1 MTSLPPILLSSLAA
15 LAVRLPGQ
23 NPTVPA
29 ALQGTEGNGSSSVP
43 FGSSLACVYQC
54 LYDAAELPWSGP
66 RLISGI
72 ALRADNGTPLA
83 AGTAIAAKGWLD
95 VSVRISTT
103 YRTAATASAVFA
115 ENRGEDSTLVLSMA
129 RIQLPAQP
137 AQGIGPRPA
146 NIDLMFQTPWFYG
159 LTPARPN
166 QPPPDSLLLEILVHS
181 QPAGSYRLDN
191 LGSCLAA
198 AADFGN
204 QGPACT
210 VPGAAGQPALTTD
223 PSMLAGSPFTWTVAN
238 APANAPYV
246 LFGALTSQGVLYG
259 NPAYSLPYPL
269 FDPSNPTQPSA
280 AFAALRYAAP
290 DCWFNLDPA
299 TTIFGVCDASGTGT
313 LTVALPAGRTNVGL
327 TLFGQALILAP
338 TANALQMVTTKGR
351 QSTICGPLGVARIHA
366 FHSSATPPT
375 SGAVAYGQA
384 AIFEVR

>member
-1 MTSLPPILLSSLAA
+1 LFVAILPSLASGL
-15 LAVRLPGQ
+15 LAQ
-23 NPTVPA
+23 NVTVPA
-29 ALQGTEGNGSSSVP
+29 TLQGVEGSGSSGVP
-43 FGSSLACVYQC
+43 FTGNLACVYQC

-66 RLISGI
+66 RAISGI

-83 AGTAIAAKGWLD
+83 AGSAIAAKGYLD
-95 VSVRISTT
+95 ISVRMSTT

-146 NIDLMFQTPWFYG
+146 NIDLLFAVPWFYG
-159 LTPARPN
+159 LTPARPS
-166 QPPPDSLLLEILVHS
+166 QPPPDSLLVEILIHS
-181 QPAGSYRLDN
+181 QPTGSYRLDN
-191 LGSCLAA
+191 LGGCTAP

-204 QGPACT
+204 QGPLCT
-210 VPGAAGQPALTTD
+210 VPGAAGQPTLGTD
-223 PSMLAGSPFTWTVAN
+223 TAMLAGQPFTWTIGN

-259 NPAYSLPYPL
+259 NPAFGLPYPM
-269 FDPSNPTQPSA
+269 FDPANPAQPSA
-280 AFAALRYAAP
+280 AFAALRYSAP

-299 TTIFGVCDASGTGT
+299 TTIFGLCDAAGQGT
-313 LTVALPAGRTNVGL
+313 LTVAMPSGRANVGL
-327 TLFGQALILAP
+327 TLFGQALLLAP

-366 FHSSATPPT
+366 FHSSTTPPT
-375 SGAVAYGQA
+375 SGTVALGQA